1 MSEVF
6 KEPVVARITDVRE
19 KVADTLNKARL
30 AEERARSEVRAWED
44 VLDQLDEVR
53 ELGRSD
59 RAVFHLSQ
67 GVMTLTVAG
76 ECDGKPLAFVTV
88 ELTGEGEAVS
98 A

>member
-30 AEERARSEVRAWED
+30 AEERARREVRAWED
-44 VLDQLDEVR
+44 VLHQLDEVR

-59 RAVFHLSQ
+59 RAVFHLSR
-67 GVMTLTVAG
+67 GVVTLSIAG
-76 ECDGKPLAFVTV
+76 ECDGEPRAFVTV
-88 ELTGEGEAVS
+88 ELTEGGS